1 MSSFTVHVYFLN
13 TFVITCY
20 EMIPE
25 LLLIFVA
32 FLQVDQFVYGAKN
45 NANKQPNIIFILA
58 DDLGNAD
65 VGFTDSGHVKTPSLD
80 RMASEG

>member
-1 MSSFTVHVYFLN
+1 
-13 TFVITCY
+13 
-20 EMIPE
+20 MISE

-32 FLQVDQFVYGAKN
+32 VLQVDQFVHGAKN
-45 NANKQPNIIFILA
+45 NANNQPNIIFILA

-65 VGFTDSGHVKTPSLD
+65 VGFTDSGQVKTPNLD